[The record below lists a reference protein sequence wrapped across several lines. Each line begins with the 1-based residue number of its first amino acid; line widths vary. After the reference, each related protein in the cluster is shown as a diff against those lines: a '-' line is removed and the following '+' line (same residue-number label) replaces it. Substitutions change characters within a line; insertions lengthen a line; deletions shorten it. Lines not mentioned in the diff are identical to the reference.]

1 MNNIK
6 IKGSLK
12 MNKYRVLYIVVIQVI
27 TLLFIDCDSKETNI
41 KVGDEYINSIMAHRN
56 EKDSLMSVEEH
67 SPFNRDTTVE
77 FSPLKYYEPDSAFLF
92 KSKLY
97 RYDPQDTVE
106 ILGTKGEI
114 RQVIK
119 EGYTKLD
126 FEETEYRVNV
136 YKGFG
141 PNSVAYH
148 SIWFTDKTTG
158 EETYGVG
165 RYLDFEMNEDPDFVY
180 DIDFNYAY
188 NPYCSYSAR
197 FSCPIPREEDY
208 LDLLIEARE
217 KNFH

>member
-1 MNNIK
+1 MNNFK
-6 IKGSLK
+6 NKSFLK
-12 MNKYRVLYIVVIQVI
+12 MNEYRVLYIVVIQVI
-27 TLLFIDCDSKETNI
+27 ILLFIACDSKETSL
-41 KVGDEYINSIMAHRN
+41 KVNDEYLNSMMDHRN
-56 EKDSLMSVEEH
+56 EKDSLMRVEEH
-67 SPFNRDTTVE
+67 SPFNRDSTVE
-77 FSPLKYYEPDSAFLF
+77 FSPLKYYEPDPTFLF

-97 RYDPQDTVE
+97 RFDPQDTVE

-119 EGYTKLD
+119 EGYTKLY

-180 DIDFNYAY
+180 DIDFNFAY
-188 NPYCSYSAR
+188 NPYCSYSAKY
-197 FSCPIPREEDY
+197 SCPIPREEDF
-208 LDLLIEARE
+208 LDFLIEAGE

>member
-1 MNNIK
+1 MNR
-6 IKGSLK
+6 
-12 MNKYRVLYIVVIQVI
+12 NKPFWIFTI
-27 TLLFIDCDSKETNI
+27 LLAALILVSCNSSEINNSID
-41 KVGDEYINSIMAHRN
+41 DEYVNIILDHRN
-56 EKDSLMSVEEH
+56 EKDSLMSSELH
-67 SPFNRDTTVE
+67 SPFNRDTTVD
-77 FSPLKYYEPDSAFLF
+77 FSPLKYFAPDPAFLF

-97 RYDPQDTVE
+97 RYNAQDTVE

-119 EGYTKLD
+119 EGYVKLD
-126 FEETEYRVNV
+126 FEGTEFRVNV

-141 PNSVAYH
+141 PNGVAYH

-165 RYLDFEMNEDPDFVY
+165 RYLDFEMNEDPNFVY

-188 NPYCSYSAR
+188 NPYCSYSAKY
-197 FSCPIPREEDY
+197 SCPIPREEDY
-208 LDLLIEARE
+208 LDFLIEAGE

>member
-1 MNNIK
+1 M
-6 IKGSLK
+6 
-12 MNKYRVLYIVVIQVI
+12 VIQFI
-27 TLLFIDCDSKETNI
+27 ILLIVACDSKETQI
-41 KVGDEYINSIMAHRN
+41 EVDEEYINGIVAHRN

-77 FSPLKYYEPDSAFLF
+77 FSPLKYYVPDPAFLF
-92 KSKLY
+92 KSKLFL
-97 RYDPQDTVE
+97 YDPQDTVE
-106 ILGTKGEI
+106 IFGTKCEI

-119 EGYTKLD
+119 EGYIKLD

-141 PNSVAYH
+141 SNGVAYH

-165 RYLDFEMNEDPDFVY
+165 RYLDFEMNEDPNFVY

-188 NPYCSYSAR
+188 NPYCSYSAQY
-197 FSCPIPREEDY
+197 SCPIPREEDY
-208 LDLLIEARE
+208 LDFLIEAGE

>member
-1 MNNIK
+1 MNRNKPFWIFK
-6 IKGSLK
+6 I
-12 MNKYRVLYIVVIQVI
+12 
-27 TLLFIDCDSKETNI
+27 LLAALILVSCNSSEINNSID
-41 KVGDEYINSIMAHRN
+41 DEYVNIILDQRN
-56 EKDSLMSVEEH
+56 EKDSLMSSELH

-77 FSPLKYYEPDSAFLF
+77 FSPLKYFTPDPVFLF

-97 RYDPQDTVE
+97 RYNAQDTVE

-119 EGYTKLD
+119 EGYVKFD
-126 FEETEYRVNV
+126 FEGTEFRVNV

-141 PNSVAYH
+141 PNGVAYH

-188 NPYCSYSAR
+188 NPYCSYSAMY
-197 FSCPIPREEDY
+197 SCPIPREEDY
-208 LDLLIEARE
+208 LDFQIEAGE

>member
-1 MNNIK
+1 MNDIK

-12 MNKYRVLYIVVIQVI
+12 MNKYRVLNFAVIQMI
-27 TLLFIDCDSKETNI
+27 TLLFIGCSSNESKI
-41 KVGDEYINSIMAHRN
+41 VVDDEYINSILNHRN
-56 EKDSLMSVEEH
+56 EKDSLMRFEEH

-77 FSPLKYYEPDSAFLF
+77 FSPLKYYLPDPAFLF
-92 KSKLY
+92 KSKLNH
-97 RYDPQDTVE
+97 YDTQDTVE

-119 EGYTKLD
+119 EGYVKLD

-141 PNSVAYH
+141 SNGAAYH

-165 RYLDFEMNEDPDFVY
+165 RYLDFEMNENPNFVY

-188 NPYCSYSAR
+188 NPYCSYSAKY
-197 FSCPIPREEDY
+197 SCPIPREEDY
-208 LDLLIEARE
+208 LDFLIEAGE

>member
-27 TLLFIDCDSKETNI
+27 TLLFIACDSKETNI
-41 KVGDEYINSIMAHRN
+41 KVDDEYLNSIMDRRN
-56 EKDSLMSVEEH
+56 EKDSLMRVEEH
-67 SPFNRDTTVE
+67 SPFNRDSTVE
-77 FSPLKYYEPDSAFLF
+77 FSPLKYYEPDPAFLF

-180 DIDFNYAY
+180 DIDFNFAY
-188 NPYCSYSAR
+188 NPYCSYSAKY
-197 FSCPIPREEDY
+197 SCPIPREEDY
-208 LDLLIEARE
+208 LDFLIEAGE

>member
-1 MNNIK
+1 
-6 IKGSLK
+6 
-12 MNKYRVLYIVVIQVI
+12 MNKKKIFLPI
-27 TLLFIDCDSKETNI
+27 
-41 KVGDEYINSIMAHRN
+41 GNSVYHFAIMACNSEETKIEVDGEYVTSILDHRN

-77 FSPLKYYEPDSAFLF
+77 FSPLKYYEPDPAFLF
-92 KSKLY
+92 KSKFF
-97 RYDPQDTVE
+97 RYNLQDTVE
-106 ILGTKGEI
+106 ILGTKGEV

-119 EGYTKLD
+119 EGYVKLD
-126 FEETEYRVNV
+126 FERTEYRVNV

-141 PNSVAYH
+141 LNGVTYH

-188 NPYCSYSAR
+188 NPYCSYSAKY
-197 FSCPIPREEDY
+197 SCPIPREEDY
-208 LDLLIEARE
+208 LDFPIEAGE